1 MDEGRCQLLEGSIIL
16 KVGVNWNVVDN
27 LRHDIALS
35 IGGLVVHTLNIDT
48 VRHVGEDANLV
59 SERSWHGLAHVGPK
73 DA

>member
-1 MDEGRCQLLEGSIIL
+1 
-16 KVGVNWNVVDN
+16 VVDN